1 MYIIKLYT
9 YRILPVSKSV
19 SKIIFINLVF
29 AFIGIEF
36 LSRFY
41 YYYSFKIKEPLLIN
55 SYPEIRKYLKYVN
68 HYRDKNFRDTF
79 LKSELESNNK
89 LKPTNTQED
98 SFFIYSRFAS
108 CINQTN
114 CKTVLLQGDS
124 VGEGIG
130 NHASDILF
138 SKVSQNGWQ
147 VLHGGTT
154 SFSPKNFS
162 GQLAYFNSKGIKPDV
177 LITYIDQGDLGDDAI
192 RYKNNTLFKNEP
204 FRHYVVK
211 PFKNNH
217 LRFYN
222 YGDALDPVSPY
233 RIKPLAFKFINKIYT
248 LFMVKLFYRSNGKFD
263 LTSTPGWT
271 EITKPLITKDI
282 KKEEYFKEVLEN
294 YILSAKDLGVKELYF
309 VTMPHP
315 RNIVDSVSENR
326 KFKYTIATLVEDVV
340 KMNNEIDNLKSYHI
354 PILIDQKLFPC
365 KGKDETCN
373 GFYIYNDHHP
383 EIKGYKY
390 IGKKIINFINKNTEI
405 KDFK

>member
-1 MYIIKLYT
+1 MNL
-9 YRILPVSKSV
+9 SKSFL
-19 SKIIFINLVF
+19 KIIFINLVF
-29 AFIGIEF
+29 ALVGFEI

-41 YYYSFKIKEPLLIN
+41 YFYRFKIKEPLLIN
-55 SYPEIRKYLKYVN
+55 SYPEIGNYLKYVN
-68 HYRDKNFRDTF
+68 HYRDKEFRDLF

-89 LKPTNTQED
+89 LKPINTNDD
-98 SFFIYSRFAS
+98 SFFIYSKFAS
-108 CINQTN
+108 CSNQSN

-162 GQLAYFNSKGIKPDV
+162 GQLAYFNSKGIKPDI

-192 RYKNNTLFKNEP
+192 RYKNNSFFKNEP

-211 PFKNNH
+211 PFSNEH

-222 YGDALDPVSPY
+222 YGSGLNPVSPY
-233 RIKPLAFKFINKIYT
+233 RVKPLAFKFINKIYN
-248 LFMVKLFYRSNGKFD
+248 LFVVKLFYTTNGEIN
-263 LTSTPGWT
+263 LTRTPGWS
-271 EITKPLITKDI
+271 EITKPLIIKDD
-282 KKEEYFKEVLEN
+282 KKEEYFKEVLKN

-315 RNIVDSVSENR
+315 RNIVDSVSEDR
-326 KFKYTIATLVEDVV
+326 KFKYTVATLVEDVV
-340 KMNNEIDNLKSYHI
+340 KMDNEMDNLKSYHI
-354 PILIDQKLFPC
+354 PISIDQKLFPC

-373 GFYIYNDHHP
+373 GFYMYNDHHP
-383 EIKGYKY
+383 EILGYKY
-390 IGKKIINFINKNTEI
+390 IGKKIINFINKNSDF
-405 KDFK
+405 KDFQ